1 MPALALACA
10 RVAHIDA
17 RLGSSRARRSLTATS
32 ASASGD
38 VALIRRTGTDEP
50 TNVPGV
56 VRRDFAVDLG
66 GASPASV
73 SLTFPTDA
81 DAVCLESER
90 PLGLVFQQR
99 LVAGGV
105 GTEVYVDEVVPGG
118 NAERAGAEI
127 GDVLRLPTAV
137 FEVSA
142 PVDVTTWLN
151 PPAKRKCRAYYEC
164 DEKSFDKIMDAIA
177 SHGVQID
184 TPSGKEDVKT
194 VGMILERRSSRIA
207 SE

>member
-1 MPALALACA
+1 MPVLAPACA
-10 RVAHIDA
+10 RAAHPLDA
-17 RLGSSRARRSLTATS
+17 RITRGGSSRARASLTTTS

-38 VALIRRTGTDEP
+38 TALIRRTGTDEP

-56 VRRDFAVDLG
+56 VRREFAVDLG
-66 GASPASV
+66 GTSPASV
-73 SLTFPTDA
+73 SLTFPVDA
-81 DAVCLESER
+81 DAVCLASER

-99 LVAGGV
+99 LVGV
-105 GTEVYVDEVVPGG
+105 ETEVYVDEVVPGG
-118 NAERAGAEI
+118 NAERAGAKI
-127 GDVLRLPTAV
+127 GDVLRLTTAV

-164 DEKSFDKIMDAIA
+164 DAKSFDKIMDAIA

-184 TPSGKEDVKT
+184 TPNGKEDVKF
-194 VGMILERRSSRIA
+194 VGMILERR
-207 SE
+207 